1 MNPFTPR
8 AQQVLALARRE
19 ADRFR
24 HNYIGAE
31 HILLGLLQLEQGVA
45 ISVLEAADV
54 NIADLRTRI
63 EKNLVPGTNSNTE
76 GNLPYTPRVKKIL
89 SMAGKEAQNMNHS
102 YIGTEHILLAII
114 RDGEGLAWHVLAE
127 AGLTYEQIRQGVLHE
142 INPRFTASIDD
153 DDSDLKNSRD
163 DEEEEEE
170 EPTFLRRSDNE
181 QIGRAH
187 V

>member
-1 MNPFTPR
+1 MQPRQTINHHFHMNPFTPR

-89 SMAGKEAQNMNHS
+89 SWQARK
-102 YIGTEHILLAII
+102 
-114 RDGEGLAWHVLAE
+114 
-127 AGLTYEQIRQGVLHE
+127 
-142 INPRFTASIDD
+142 PRT
-153 DDSDLKNSRD
+153 
-163 DEEEEEE
+163 
-170 EPTFLRRSDNE
+170 
-181 QIGRAH
+181 
-187 V
+187 